1 MKRKL
6 KKEWSALPNANRRGL
21 KDVRCTE
28 LVVLRWLLGRHARL
42 EDGKI
47 NLEKA
52 PETNTKDNSSAGRAL
67 YYFVWRCPKWK
78 SKISVMLSPGPCTFQ
93 HTLFLDITQREGN
106 RGTHT
111 IDISLMQGNR
121 CAFPTVLRRWTQPW
135 HCQRKPLW
143 NELMSQPD
151 FLGGERKVGKNGML

>member
-67 YYFVWRCPKWK
+67 YYFV
-78 SKISVMLSPGPCTFQ
+78 
-93 HTLFLDITQREGN
+93 
-106 RGTHT
+106 
-111 IDISLMQGNR
+111 
-121 CAFPTVLRRWTQPW
+121 
-135 HCQRKPLW
+135 
-143 NELMSQPD
+143 
-151 FLGGERKVGKNGML
+151 